1 MNGYDK
7 MHQSLLDGN
16 KVGLFI
22 EAFSLHLYRAF
33 YMNGWLPYKL
43 HSLKPYDDIK
53 MKDTTAFC
61 LIGMRINI
69 FCIIDMHCKK
79 HLGATK
85 TAEQKILLQKIYFQ
99 LHVKYKYCL
108 YAFKY
113 GCGVI

>member
-53 MKDTTAFC
+53 MKDTCQMENRGKNDSWIWNWF
-61 LIGMRINI
+61 
-69 FCIIDMHCKK
+69 
-79 HLGATK
+79 
-85 TAEQKILLQKIYFQ
+85 
-99 LHVKYKYCL
+99 KYCL
-108 YAFKY
+108 YTFKY
-113 GCGVI
+113 GGVI

>member
-53 MKDTTAFC
+53 MKDTTDYNSFLFNWYA
-61 LIGMRINI
+61 
-69 FCIIDMHCKK
+69 DK
-79 HLGATK
+79 
-85 TAEQKILLQKIYFQ
+85 YF
-99 LHVKYKYCL
+99 LHYW
-108 YAFKY
+108 YAL
-113 GCGVI
+113 